1 MATTTRNILITGA
14 GSGFG
19 KGAAVELARRGH
31 VVFAACET
39 DAQAEALAAEHPDL
53 TAITLDVTDAAAIAR
68 AADLGVDVLI
78 NNAGVG
84 IVGPM
89 ATVPMADVRRS
100 FEVNVFGMVALTQS
114 VIPGMRA
121 RGWGRIVNMS
131 SVAGVLASPL
141 GSPYSMTKH
150 AVEAFTKS
158 LRAELAPHGIDVTK
172 VNPGPYLTGFNDR
185 MVNGAADFI
194 EDGDTSSTDIHALV
208 SAVILTDQL
217 DPAEVS
223 LALADLAEA
232 DETPE
237 ELFLPEGIKEVLTG
251 FMWAGRRETPTADT
265 SLPPDRSSDEWP
277 PASSPAAP
285 RRCPGGRVGDGSRP
299 RVDG

>member
-53 TAITLDVTDAAAIAR
+53 TAITLDVTDAAAIAG

-100 FEVNVFGMVALTQS
+100 FEVNVFGMVALTQA

-237 ELFLPEGIKEVLTG
+237 ELFLPDGIKEVLAG
-251 FMWAGRRETPTADT
+251 FM
-265 SLPPDRSSDEWP
+265 
-277 PASSPAAP
+277 
-285 RRCPGGRVGDGSRP
+285 
-299 RVDG
+299 